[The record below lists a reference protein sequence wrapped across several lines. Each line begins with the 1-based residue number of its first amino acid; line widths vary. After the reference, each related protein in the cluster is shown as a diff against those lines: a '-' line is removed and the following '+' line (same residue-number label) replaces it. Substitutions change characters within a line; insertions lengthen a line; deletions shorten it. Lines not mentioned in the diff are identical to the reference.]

1 MTTKKLYKVKTQTIL
16 YEVFEIEAESY
27 DKALD
32 IMMPTVYDG
41 TDDYPIQVERVQ
53 WWHDHKSVLDEDDD
67 HKGLFGISITEEEA
81 DKLLLTLDPLTAMA
95 TTDTDALLGLLEEAE
110 FNNPAL
116 NDMLEALANGE
127 RHPMPDWSQYEPPEQ
142 AEIEAQAETMEG
154 RFVTEQETSA
164 MRMLDIVCPDCGSE
178 FSVNE
183 GELKNNFDVDS

>member
-53 WWHDHKSVLDEDDD
+53 WWYDNKSLLDQDDD

-81 DKLLLTLDPLTAMA
+81 DKTPYYEIVKPEGCFPGDWREPTE
-95 TTDTDALLGLLEEAE
+95 DEW
-110 FNNPAL
+110 
-116 NDMLEALANGE
+116 LA
-127 RHPMPDWSQYEPPEQ
+127 DQKQ
-142 AEIEAQAETMEG
+142 AVADG
-154 RFVTEQETSA
+154 R
-164 MRMLDIVCPDCGSE
+164 L
-178 FSVNE
+178 SV
-183 GELKNNFDVDS
+183 

>member
-81 DKLLLTLDPLTAMA
+81 DKTPYYEIVHPKGCFTGDWREPT
-95 TTDTDALLGLLEEAE
+95 EEEWRA
-110 FNNPAL
+110 
-116 NDMLEALANGE
+116 D
-127 RHPMPDWSQYEPPEQ
+127 QKQ
-142 AEIEAQAETMEG
+142 AVADG
-154 RFVTEQETSA
+154 R
-164 MRMLDIVCPDCGSE
+164 L
-178 FSVNE
+178 SV
-183 GELKNNFDVDS
+183 

>member
-81 DKLLLTLDPLTAMA
+81 DKTPYYEIVKPEGCFTGDWREPT
-95 TTDTDALLGLLEEAE
+95 EEEWRA
-110 FNNPAL
+110 
-116 NDMLEALANGE
+116 D
-127 RHPMPDWSQYEPPEQ
+127 QKQ
-142 AEIEAQAETMEG
+142 AVADG
-154 RFVTEQETSA
+154 RLS
-164 MRMLDIVCPDCGSE
+164 I
-178 FSVNE
+178 
-183 GELKNNFDVDS
+183 

>member
-53 WWHDHKSVLDEDDD
+53 CWYDNKSLLDQDDD

-81 DKLLLTLDPLTAMA
+81 DKTPYYEIVKPEGCFTGDWREPT
-95 TTDTDALLGLLEEAE
+95 EEEWVA
-110 FNNPAL
+110 
-116 NDMLEALANGE
+116 D
-127 RHPMPDWSQYEPPEQ
+127 QKQ
-142 AEIEAQAETMEG
+142 AIADG
-154 RFVTEQETSA
+154 R
-164 MRMLDIVCPDCGSE
+164 L
-178 FSVNE
+178 SV
-183 GELKNNFDVDS
+183 

>member
-67 HKGLFGISITEEEA
+67 HKGLFGISITDEEEEA
-81 DKLLLTLDPLTAMA
+81 DKTPYYEIVHPKGCFTGDWREPT
-95 TTDTDALLGLLEEAE
+95 EEEWRA
-110 FNNPAL
+110 
-116 NDMLEALANGE
+116 D
-127 RHPMPDWSQYEPPEQ
+127 QKQ
-142 AEIEAQAETMEG
+142 AVADG
-154 RFVTEQETSA
+154 R
-164 MRMLDIVCPDCGSE
+164 L
-178 FSVNE
+178 SV
-183 GELKNNFDVDS
+183 

>member
-53 WWHDHKSVLDEDDD
+53 WWHDHKSVLDEDDE

-81 DKLLLTLDPLTAMA
+81 DKTPYYEIVKPEGCFTGDWREPT
-95 TTDTDALLGLLEEAE
+95 EEEWRA
-110 FNNPAL
+110 
-116 NDMLEALANGE
+116 D
-127 RHPMPDWSQYEPPEQ
+127 QKQ
-142 AEIEAQAETMEG
+142 AIEDG
-154 RFVTEQETSA
+154 R
-164 MRMLDIVCPDCGSE
+164 L
-178 FSVNE
+178 SV
-183 GELKNNFDVDS
+183 

>member
-53 WWHDHKSVLDEDDD
+53 WWYDNKSLLDQDDD

-81 DKLLLTLDPLTAMA
+81 DKTPYYEIVKPEGCFTGDWREPT
-95 TTDTDALLGLLEEAE
+95 EEEWRA
-110 FNNPAL
+110 
-116 NDMLEALANGE
+116 D
-127 RHPMPDWSQYEPPEQ
+127 QKQ
-142 AEIEAQAETMEG
+142 AIADG
-154 RFVTEQETSA
+154 R
-164 MRMLDIVCPDCGSE
+164 L
-178 FSVNE
+178 SV
-183 GELKNNFDVDS
+183 

>member
-81 DKLLLTLDPLTAMA
+81 DKTPYYEIVKPEGCFTGDWREPT
-95 TTDTDALLGLLEEAE
+95 EEEWRAE
-110 FNNPAL
+110 
-116 NDMLEALANGE
+116 
-127 RHPMPDWSQYEPPEQ
+127 QKQ
-142 AEIEAQAETMEG
+142 AVADG
-154 RFVTEQETSA
+154 R
-164 MRMLDIVCPDCGSE
+164 L
-178 FSVNE
+178 SV
-183 GELKNNFDVDS
+183 